1 MSFLKDMI
9 SEHKEDIINKIFD
22 DELQERIVSKLNE
35 HVDIPII
42 SEKTEAKILN
52 AINDSIEDVVKEVM
66 LEKL

>member
-22 DELQERIVSKLNE
+22 DELQGKIVSKLNE

-42 SEKTEAKILN
+42 SEKTEEKILN
-52 AINDSIEDVVKEVM
+52 AIYDSIEDVVKEVM

>member
-35 HVDIPII
+35 RVDIPII

-52 AINDSIEDVVKEVM
+52 AIYDSIEDVVKEVM

>member
-1 MSFLKDMI
+1 MSFIKNLI

-22 DELQERIVSKLNE
+22 DELQEKIVTKLNE

-42 SEKTEAKILN
+42 SEKTEEKILN
-52 AINDSIEDVVKEVM
+52 AIYDSIEDVVKNAM